1 MSSIVTGIL
10 VPPGGLDTRGAGWLT
25 LTALMPDLAVD
36 NAVSVFV
43 EQPLAEG
50 LATRPALVTPDGPC
64 HYGELAAF
72 TDRAGLALRAL
83 GVEAEQ
89 RVALLMPDSVAFAA
103 TFFGALKLGA
113 VAVPLNTRLPGAT
126 LRFIL
131 DDCRAKVVVTD
142 RALAAALG
150 DPGRARVVTFEE
162 LMQHSAPG
170 PLVAEPVGGD
180 AMAFWLYTSGTTGT
194 PKAAMHC
201 HRNLLACHHYA
212 NGVLRVSAADRVFS
226 TSKLFFAYAL
236 GNALAI
242 PLFARATTYLH
253 HAWADPSMV
262 HDVLRGYRPTLFFS
276 VPTVYSH
283 LLRADLP
290 PEAFRSVRQCISAGE
305 KLPAEIHQ
313 AWRERFGVEILDAIG
328 ATETIFMF
336 VTNHPGQSRPGCS
349 GTPSPGVE
357 VRVLDPQGQPVPDGT
372 QGVLWVKTPSAAMGY
387 WKRLDHTRR
396 TFVGDWFRTGDVYVR
411 DADGFFTHCGR
422 EDDFFKVAGQ
432 WVVPADV
439 EAVMLKH
446 PAVLEAAVVGAEEAS
461 GLVKTFVFV
470 VPRNSDMDEKE
481 LIDELRRLAETSLP
495 PHQRPREIRVVRELP
510 RTDTGKLQRFRLKEQ
525 AEAHR

>member
-1 MSSIVTGIL
+1 MRNI
-10 VPPGGLDTRGAGWLT
+10 
-25 LTALMPDLAVD
+25 AVD

-43 EQPLAEG
+43 DQPLAEG
-50 LATRPALVTPDGPC
+50 HGARTALVSPAGTC
-64 HYGELAAF
+64 TYGELAAL
-72 TDRAGLALRAL
+72 TDQAAQALRGL

-89 RVALLMPDSVAFAA
+89 RVALLMPDGIGFAA

-113 VAVPLNTRLPGAT
+113 VAVPLNTRLPAKD

-131 DDCRAKVVVTD
+131 DDSRAKVMVAD

-150 DPGRARVVTFEE
+150 DTLRVKVLTFEE
-162 LMQHSAPG
+162 LVSG
-170 PLVAEPVGGD
+170 PRAEPMAAEPVGRD

-201 HRNLLACHHYA
+201 HGNLLACHLYA
-212 NGVLRVSAADRVFS
+212 DGVLGVGPEDRVFS

-242 PLFARATTYLH
+242 PLFARGSAYLH
-253 HAWADPSMV
+253 HAWAEPAIV

-276 VPTVYSH
+276 VPTIYAR

-290 PEAFRSVRQCISAGE
+290 ADAFRSVRQCVSAGE
-305 KLPAEIHQ
+305 KLPAELYH

-336 VTNHPGQSRPGCS
+336 VSNRPGRSRAGSS
-349 GTPSPGVE
+349 GIPSPGVE
-357 VRVLDPQGQPVPDGT
+357 VRLLDAQGQPVPDGT
-372 QGVLWVKTPSAAMGY
+372 QGVLWVKTPSAATGY
-387 WKRLDHTRR
+387 WKRLEHSRR
-396 TFVGDWFRTGDVYVR
+396 TFVGDWFRTGDAYVR
-411 DADGFFTHCGR
+411 DADGFYTHCGR

-432 WVVPADV
+432 WVVPAEV
-439 EAVMLKH
+439 EAAMLKH
-446 PAVLEAAVVGAEEAS
+446 PAVLEAGVVGAEEAS
-461 GLVKTFVFV
+461 GLIKTFAFV
-470 VPRNSDMDEKE
+470 VPREETADAGALTAE
-481 LIDELRRLAETSLP
+481 LKRLAESSLP

-510 RTDTGKLQRFRLKEQ
+510 RTATGKLQRFRLKEDV
-525 AEAHR
+525 EAH